1 MLPILSWGLGP
12 RDRPRNCGSVRP
24 REFDPE
30 LMVKSVQADVG
41 RDGDSAA
48 EYQSGFV
55 NSLAADQKGEPDR
68 RIASVCHIFTSR
80 CSMRVGA
87 IRLSLLAVL
96 INPNV
101 SEAMSRDSRI
111 DQGIRERRAA
121 LSISRQLHT

>member
-1 MLPILSWGLGP
+1 
-12 RDRPRNCGSVRP
+12 
-24 REFDPE
+24 
-30 LMVKSVQADVG
+30 MVKSVQADVG

-68 RIASVCHIFTSR
+68 RIASVHIFTSH